1 MQRLPHA
8 EMPKHVRGFQGAMA
22 VIVIA
27 ARRLQR
33 EDAVSIGTP
42 GARPN
47 AEGIPRKVP
56 ARAAEAAGKKG
67 RRRTVNGGG
76 DPFDADRKS

>member
-27 ARRLQR
+27 ARRLSVKTLYRLEHQVR
-33 EDAVSIGTP
+33 GQ
-42 GARPN
+42 N

-56 ARAAEAAGKKG
+56 ARA
-67 RRRTVNGGG
+67 R
-76 DPFDADRKS
+76 